1 MEVWRNLII
10 ASFFMSDNNLDKDN
24 IYIIDDSESSY
35 TIPVSLNNQIIKI
48 SDSDHDI
55 VLASTVSNVTLYGGA
70 GNDSIELYKNNVNN
84 FIDAGDG
91 NDYIK
96 YFKAQENN
104 NTILGGAGNDTL
116 YVKDVE
122 NEAEIYTD
130 NSIEVLYFEYLIL
143 KNASIDINENFIK
156 ITFVL
161 KLAANNKNK
170 KLTLI
175 FSKDIEIETIFDITF
190 KYKNE
195 INKPIGSFFG
205 NVFEWKNGVYDIY
218 GKEIIP
224 CIYDFVFY
232 SDINDSF
239 IYEGSNGYISLNIS
253 LDSNGCVRG
262 VSNSAGSYTISAHT
276 SSLKQDEDYGTNSK
290 HGKIVNRISEKQ
302 GTITVTKEMYEDGY
316 SSIFIMDKCKACG
329 GTGKV
334 GFNFCTAGCAMG
346 ITTLLTYYDQNGNEV
361 ESTGT
366 MANHNNPYSSGGS
379 GGSYSGGSSSGSS
392 SSSSSV
398 YTKCTSCNGTGRC
411 SSCNGR
417 GYKFNSYSGHDD
429 SCPSCRGKGSCP
441 ICYGRGKL

>member
-1 MEVWRNLII
+1 MDSLFEVKLIMK
-10 ASFFMSDNNLDKDN
+10 SFLSCVYIFVSLLMPNQCFAQQVKKHLLTAEDGFKWYRLEKGKYMGAEDEFGRTLIPLDKEFT
-24 IYIIDDSESSY
+24 YVQVY
-35 TIPVSLNNQIIKI
+35 RGRFLV
-48 SDSDHDI
+48 
-55 VLASTVSNVTLYGGA
+55 
-70 GNDSIELYKNNVNN
+70 NVNN
-84 FIDAGDG
+84 FIQGIYDLKG
-91 NDYIK
+91 NEIFSPQKGYDFGSPRFDDKSIFGNYK
-96 YFKAQENN
+96 Y
-104 NTILGGAGNDTL
+104 
-116 YVKDVE
+116 
-122 NEAEIYTD
+122 
-130 NSIEVLYFEYLIL
+130 YL
-143 KNASIDINENFIK
+143 KS
-156 ITFVL
+156 
-161 KLAANNKNK
+161 KNK
-170 KLTLI
+170 KEGLCDLSGNDI
-175 FSKDIEIETIFDITF
+175 IPCIYDLVAFHEVEGHVGYFEVKKD
-190 KYKNE
+190 
-195 INKPIGSFFG
+195 S
-205 NVFEWKNGVYDIY
+205 KNGVYDIY

-262 VSNSAGSYTISAHT
+262 ISNSAGSNTISAHT
-276 SSLKQDEDYGTNSK
+276 SSSKLDKDYGINSK
-290 HGKIVNRISEKQ
+290 HGKILNRSSEQQ
-302 GTITVTKEMYEDGY
+302 GTITVTKEWYEDGY
-316 SSIFIMDKCKACG
+316 SSTFIMDKCKACG

-417 GYKFNSYSGHDD
+417 GYKFNSHAGHDD
-429 SCPSCRGKGSCP
+429 ECPSCRGKGSCP